1 MSISSWIVNYN
12 DLMKSSLKCV
22 SKISINNVSTL
33 VQVMALWRIS
43 AKLLPESLMTTIHLD
58 AIWLHYRIGHCNQW
72 WLVYWRI
79 YASLGLSE
87 LDLMGME
94 ILLYL
99 INLSS
104 SFLLTWVNTGINWI
118 SAFWSTKSLCF
129 DRSYEY
135 SRGRICFLTLA
146 NSDRIRSPSK
156 QDIAPCHDHRIVLAL
171 RTHQSLVPA

>member
-1 MSISSWIVNYN
+1 MTNKWKLRS
-12 DLMKSSLKCV
+12 
-22 SKISINNVSTL
+22 
-33 VQVMALWRIS
+33 
-43 AKLLPESLMTTIHLD
+43 KLLPQSWMTTIHLD
-58 AIWLHYRIGHCNQW
+58 AIWLHYRIGHCYQW

-79 YASLGLSE
+79 YASLGLNE
-87 LDLMGME
+87 LNQMGMQ
-94 ILLYL
+94 ILLYW

-118 SAFWSTKSLCF
+118 SPFWNTKSLCF
-129 DRSYEY
+129 GRSYEC

-156 QDIAPCHDHRIVLAL
+156 PDIALSHYHSIVLAL